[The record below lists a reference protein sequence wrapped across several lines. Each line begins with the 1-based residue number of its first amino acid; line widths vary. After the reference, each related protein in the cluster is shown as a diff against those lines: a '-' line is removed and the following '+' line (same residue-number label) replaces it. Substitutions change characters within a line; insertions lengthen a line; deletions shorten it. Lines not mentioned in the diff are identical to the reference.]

1 MINFRSVNDMNQL
14 IKSKLHLIPDVDY
27 IVGVPRSGMLP
38 ATLIALY
45 LGKPLGTTEALGKY
59 SFDTTRRITF
69 GLGREIPAPYR
80 TKILVVDDSCFTG
93 YAINKI
99 KEQCSRHLDMDF
111 IYCAIYVTESSK
123 NMVDFYF
130 DVVEQWRVWEWNI
143 MDHLILE
150 SSCVDLD
157 GVLCIDPTPEQ
168 NDDANN
174 YREFIRTAKPKFIPK
189 HKIKAIVTCRLEK
202 YRTETEKWLKAHNIQ
217 YEHLYMLD
225 LPDKATRQKLNM
237 YGKYKADIYKQT
249 KAVLFIESSP
259 KEAIEIHSITLK
271 PVYCLSDGYFYKEET

>member
-1 MINFRSVNDMNQL
+1 MINFRSVEDLNQL
-14 IKSKLHLIPDVDY
+14 IKNKLHLIPNVDCV
-27 IVGVPRSGMLP
+27 VGVPRSGMLP

-45 LGKPLGTTEALGKY
+45 LGKPLGTTETLGKY
-59 SFDTTRRITF
+59 SFDTTRRIVF

-130 DVVEQWRVWEWNI
+130 DVVEQWRLWEWNI

-157 GVLCIDPTPEQ
+157 GVLCIDPTSEQ
-168 NDDANN
+168 NDDSEN
-174 YREFIRTAKPKFIPK
+174 YLKFLATASPKFIPK

-202 YRTETEKWLKAHNIQ
+202 YREQTERWLKNHGVN
-217 YEHLYMLD
+217 YGSLYMMNV
-225 LPDKATRQKLNM
+225 PDKATRQRLGQ
-237 YGKYKADIYKQT
+237 YGKYKSEIYNQT
-249 KAVLFIESSP
+249 GAVLFIESNP
-259 KEAIEIHSITLK
+259 NEAEEIYKLTNK
-271 PVYCLSDGYFYKEET
+271 PVYCLGNGRFYK